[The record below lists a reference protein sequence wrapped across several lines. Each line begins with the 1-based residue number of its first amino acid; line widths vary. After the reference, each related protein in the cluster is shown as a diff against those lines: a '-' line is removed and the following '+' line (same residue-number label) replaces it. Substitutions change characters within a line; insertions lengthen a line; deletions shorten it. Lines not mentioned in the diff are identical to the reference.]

1 MALNLGK
8 LVLLV
13 GTLVF
18 TAACGDSSGPGQG
31 SIRGAYTLV
40 SFNGSAVPASYVQEG
55 VTIRVNSG
63 SLTLNSGNTFSTVSD
78 LTVLIPGQPPLQNA
92 GRCSGTFTQNGMSV
106 LFRTTATSD
115 CEASSDTGSW
125 DGADTITL
133 VVETLQ
139 FVFRK

>member
-1 MALNLGK
+1 MSPMLGK
-8 LVLLV
+8 LALLA

-18 TAACGDSSGPGQG
+18 TTACGDSSGPGQG
-31 SIRGAYTLV
+31 SIHGAYTLV
-40 SFNGSAVPASYVQEG
+40 SFNGSALPASYVQEG
-55 VTIRVNSG
+55 VTVRFNSG

-78 LTVLIPGQPPLQNA
+78 LTVLVPGQQPFQTG

-115 CEASSDTGSW
+115 CEASTDTGSW

-133 VVETLQ
+133 VDETVQ